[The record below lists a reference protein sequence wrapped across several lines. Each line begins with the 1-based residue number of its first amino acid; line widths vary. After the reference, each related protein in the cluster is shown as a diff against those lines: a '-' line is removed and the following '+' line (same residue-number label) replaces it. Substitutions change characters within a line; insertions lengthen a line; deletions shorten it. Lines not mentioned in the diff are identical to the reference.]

1 MPDRGN
7 PYVWYVG
14 RVWRYQRGG
23 QNPSIEKGQTNN
35 YMMTNS
41 DQHNSSPKS
50 ALSVIGVWL
59 YELVQMSRTPFFLL
73 WIKFVLYVVIPIQK
87 QRNYFKHAELS
98 VLNVL
103 DLALYS
109 KQLINCRSSVII
121 QAKYDISM
129 NQLFTVFFKDANI
142 SHIFQY
148 YQIFIA

>member
-1 MPDRGN
+1 MICRKSLKISKR
-7 PYVWYVG
+7 W
-14 RVWRYQRGG
+14 WE
-23 QNPSIEKGQTNN
+23 SINRKRTDKYLQDEIN
-35 YMMTNS
+35 

-73 WIKFVLYVVIPIQK
+73 WIKFVFYVVIPIQK

-98 VLNVL
+98 VFSVL

-109 KQLINCRSSVII
+109 KQLNNCHGSVII

-148 YQIFIA
+148 YQIFIV